1 MATFTEH
8 YNLTLPEA
16 ADFYDVDVFNEN
28 FETLDEAVGLIETE
42 AADINQKIGQP
53 EDGETIFQLLQQ
65 RSGTRVYVP
74 TETVRKTTGGV
85 RRPAS
90 PPPTTAP
97 SASCCTTAIPAGPPH
112 PAFTSTTASQRNTW
126 KWRTA
131 PTRRK
136 FLIPRTAPSIPLPWA
151 EKPGLCGCRFRFLR
165 GSATILNYSITPPPD
180 LFWRIVRFALTPS
193 MRQKST
199 NLLKKTPLR
208 RGLFHD
214 DIGAGTD

>member
-85 RRPAS
+85 SSEATSNRFKA
-90 PPPTTAP
+90 TCFTAAHNGTICILVHY
-97 SASCCTTAIPAGPPH
+97 SYTG
-112 PAFTSTTASQRNTW
+112 
-126 KWRTA
+126 
-131 PTRRK
+131 
-136 FLIPRTAPSIPLPWA
+136 
-151 EKPGLCGCRFRFLR
+151 
-165 GSATILNYSITPPPD
+165 GSG
-180 LFWRIVRFALTPS
+180 TPS
-193 MRQKST
+193 LYIYDSFAKEYMEMEDCT
-199 NLLKKTPLR
+199 NTKEISYSKDSIIHSFTLGEKTGPLR
-208 RGLFHD
+208 VQFPVSQGKCYYIELFHNATSGFVLENCQICFD
-214 DIGAGTD
+214 TIDAAEISEFA